1 MRDPHSRRL
10 GWTEIAPPVAL
21 VALLLVW
28 GRHPGPLGLT
38 VAALLLA
45 TAVLAAVHHAEVV
58 AHRVGEPFGSLV
70 LAVAVTVIEVAL
82 ILTLMLS
89 GGDDTS
95 TLARDTVFAA
105 VMITCNGIVG
115 ISLLVGAVRFG
126 TTHFNAEGTGAA
138 LACVITLA
146 VVCLVLPNFTTTT
159 PGPEFSGSQLAF
171 VAVASLALYAMFVVT
186 QTVRHRDFFLPVM
199 EGGELMPEEDHAARP
214 TNRRALISLA
224 LLLVSLLAV
233 VGLAKIESAPI
244 EDAVKSLDLPQAV
257 VGVIIALLVLLP
269 ESIAAVNAARRDRT
283 QISLNLGYGSAMASI
298 GLTIPTIAVA
308 SIWLDG
314 PLDLGLDNS
323 YIVLLALTAVV
334 SVLTVVP
341 GRATRLQGGV
351 HLDGAGLLPGA
362 LRAALSRLVPIGESA
377 ASAVL
382 PGVHSFGRKGTNATG
397 VRRPGDGATAH
408 RCGCAS

>member
-1 MRDPHSRRL
+1 MPEPSAKWGTASVRAAGTLSNRATMRDPHARRL
-10 GWTEIAPPVAL
+10 GWTEIRRRWRSWRS
-21 VALLLVW
+21 LLVW
-28 GRHPGPLGLT
+28 GRHPGPVGLT
-38 VAALLLA
+38 IAALLLGA
-45 TAVLAAVHHAEVV
+45 AVLAAVHHAEVV

-89 GGDDTS
+89 GGDETS

-115 ISLLVGAVRFG
+115 ISLLVGAIKFG
-126 TTHFNAEGTGAA
+126 TDPLQRRGHRCRTRLRDHPGRRLPGAA
-138 LACVITLA
+138 ELHHHRA
-146 VVCLVLPNFTTTT
+146 

-171 VAVASLALYAMFVVT
+171 AAVASLALYAMFVVT

-314 PLDLGLDNS
+314 PLDLGLDDS

-351 HLDGAGLLPGA
+351 HLVVL
-362 LRAALSRLVPIGESA
+362 AAYLVLS
-377 ASAVL
+377 
-382 PGVHSFGRKGTNATG
+382 
-397 VRRPGDGATAH
+397 VRP
-408 RCGCAS
+408 